1 METAGLLL
9 GAFPA
14 RAGGARRFP
23 SWPRATAS
31 AGCGRIQTQ
40 SKTLLF
46 SAETHIALQRARN
59 SDLDMKTGSRPKLRI
74 LVPAHR
80 VQAPSRSHAR
90 RTSVRRI
97 LRGHDAFQHYSPRPP
112 APRHKSNP
120 NLQLQTAS
128 CGRSVLTGI
137 GVKTHTHTHIS
148 L

>member
-31 AGCGRIQTQ
+31 VGCGRIQTQ

-46 SAETHIALQRARN
+46 PAETHIEPQRARN
-59 SDLDMKTGSRPKLRI
+59 SDLDTKNRITPKQLKLRI
-74 LVPAHR
+74 LLPAHR

-97 LRGHDAFQHYSPRPP
+97 LQEDMMHSSTTPPPP
-112 APRHKSNP
+112 AL
-120 NLQLQTAS
+120 NLILICTFKRPHVGGLSSQ
-128 CGRSVLTGI
+128 G
-137 GVKTHTHTHIS
+137 
-148 L
+148 